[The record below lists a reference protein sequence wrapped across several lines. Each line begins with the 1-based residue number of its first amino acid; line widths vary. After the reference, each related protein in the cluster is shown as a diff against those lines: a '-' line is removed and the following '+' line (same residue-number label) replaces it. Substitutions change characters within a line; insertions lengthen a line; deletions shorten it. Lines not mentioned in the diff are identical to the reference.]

1 MTSDTY
7 SIDFAWRLFS
17 CFALALL
24 LFVHP
29 ALAQETD
36 RGAVAGEILIQLT
49 ETTKSQLT
57 QEGALP
63 RVLSADTDVSALSQ
77 LAQQFSVDRMERV
90 VRPSGKYEDRVAQ
103 AGLDRWYVVEY
114 DADVSADQVVSAY
127 SSLAE
132 VSHAHKNFVM
142 RATAPTKAKEKVSFQ
157 DASDPGDDDEEE
169 RRAER
174 EARSDFYADAI
185 PNDPEYGTQWHYD
198 NTTDN
203 VGTPDADINLP
214 EAHDIE
220 TGDPSVIVN
229 ITDNKIDLDHPEFE
243 GMYWINEEED
253 INNNGKFDPFPASEG
268 GDLNGV
274 DDDGNGY
281 TDDVIGYN
289 FADDEPNPNTEVA
302 DHGSHT
308 AGTVAAKNGNGT
320 FGAGVAGGDGSSDSG
335 VRLMITPFLADPPE
349 GGGSI
354 ADAVEAITYAVNN
367 GAVISN
373 NSWGAGGSTPPALQQ
388 AIDDFVN
395 NAGGP
400 DAPLDGGIFVNS
412 AGNSDAPASGFSP
425 AEYGPV
431 FTVSATEDTDTKS
444 SFSNFGDAIDVA
456 APGGEFGEDGV
467 WSAVNGG
474 FGSLSGTSMAAPH
487 VAGAAALVASVDPS
501 QTLDAG
507 TVEQIL
513 IDTGKDIS
521 DNQPE
526 RMGPR
531 IDAAAAVA
539 SVSGDDTP
547 PAPVEDL
554 AAVKDSSDTPG
565 AAVELTWT
573 APGDDGEE
581 GTADSYDIRY
591 SLDGAIDDST
601 SFANAQTLEGE
612 PEPDTASTEQS
623 FTADGLPFGSEIHF
637 AIRTS
642 DLAGNTSDLS
652 NSPSVET
659 SEGPVASLT
668 PDTLETSVVVGESVT
683 ATATLSNDGSVDFT
697 FNFDEGALPDYLSVS
712 PASGSISTG
721 GSKEIDFVFD
731 TADLS
736 LGTFEQTVEATL
748 ENGNGETSLVSA
760 ETVLNVNSAP
770 YPFAVDTEEINV
782 SLENPADGPSEEVT
796 RTITITNESD
806 EDQTFE
812 IFGGAATTGSVSP
825 TTPLFRGKQLRDWER
840 RRQKI
845 RSGDYELSGER
856 QLRRQP
862 LKSPGGGGEGSE
874 DLAPTDVEIPN
885 AAFSGFATGITGP
898 LANSFV
904 ELPIDDPP
912 TASSIGSSPFATAG
926 NFGYRESEEFN
937 VIVDGSND
945 FQEVDVETGETTTLG
960 TAEPQTADEIWT
972 EIATDPTDGTLYA
985 STTVIAGADKI
996 YTIDPPED
1004 DSGSVETEFVAEIQ
1018 TDGAIPAVAIDG
1030 NGQMF
1035 GFEFPENQ
1043 LVRIDKET
1051 GAVTPVGSFGFRFDN
1066 LIFKGM
1072 DFDLKTGN
1080 LYLTSRVA
1088 TFIGPIP
1095 FVFQVDPSTGEAS
1108 VLGVPGPGFTGSAL
1122 SYLANPSV
1130 GFVNPSLTQETL
1142 APGSSTEV
1150 DLTLNADRLT
1160 ERTYN
1165 SKVLVKSNVAGEPA
1179 GEVGVTMEVD
1189 GEPSLAV
1196 IEDTLAFDTTIVD
1209 DTSDAGVVTVRNE
1222 GTADLEATFSAGDQ
1236 FTIEQDSV
1244 SLFPGEAQTFDVTF
1258 TPNEPGSFEQALTV
1272 ETDNSTKTVT
1282 LTGEATPRPV
1292 AQLSQESFD
1301 VQMYPGQSYTRTLSM
1316 TNAGDGPLEFAG
1328 MEENVQLPSPSAVAP
1343 PVGQGFEDGVPPEG
1357 WETVDEPGEGVAW
1370 QTNEA
1375 YDRDNYS
1382 QTGFAAHVDSDRNR
1396 NVPYDARL
1404 ISPEQT
1410 FTESTA
1416 LSFDLHFQV
1425 FALGGPQFFDV
1436 DVSTDGGTSWTTVRQ
1451 FTESVGAGLR
1461 EGSENIVIP
1470 RSTLSNYMDLGDTF
1484 QVRFRYYTPQAEPWH
1499 YHAQIDNVTFE
1510 QPTEFFTFEPTEGT
1524 VEPGGTRDLTLSF
1537 TAEAGNGDPLAPGT
1551 YQVDMVFDTNDP
1563 AGDDGDGTIT
1573 VPVQIDVIESI
1584 TTSINPQDDD
1594 DVVPN
1599 EQFGVDFAVE
1609 SLDDLEVFSYEV
1621 EMGFNP
1627 NQMEIQEVTPEGTLS
1642 EGVTLETSIDNEE
1655 GTLNIAAA
1663 DVGGGAESSG
1673 DGDIGLFQ
1681 IEGEGTLIA
1690 IDAKALPDDGFG
1702 DMELTMEKVV
1712 FNEGN
1717 PPASS
1722 EDKVMEI
1729 VPLFGDVD
1737 LNLSINTGDVSTV
1750 LDFVIGD
1757 IILSSEVQRT
1767 QADVS
1772 GNGEVSAF
1780 DASLILRRTVGDITC
1795 FPANES
1801 CDQSGAALAG
1811 KSTATSSEGRTSTT
1825 FTWGEVTRTQ
1835 QAAAQAASDDDNSN
1849 ENRTAV
1855 SVPLKV
1861 DQVSGNDSGPVRS
1874 IQVSTPIDR
1883 DKVSVEDVATQL
1895 PEGWRSVH
1903 RTSDDGTLK
1912 ISMAGVTPLST
1923 PGTVA
1928 TLTLQRDDSGA
1939 IPKIGGSATVN
1950 ESSGQ
1955 ELEAK
1960 SITSV
1965 PDEFALEGTFP
1976 NPFRQV
1982 ATMKMDLPE
1991 AANVTVEIYD
2001 VLGRKVRTAY
2011 SGEMSAGTGRTVR
2024 IDGSTL
2030 SSGTYFYRTRV
2041 EMESGTRTESGRMIV
2056 IR

>member
-1 MTSDTY
+1 M
-7 SIDFAWRLFS
+7 SILGVMLAFLVFAPLS
-17 CFALALL
+17 FAQ
-24 LFVHP
+24 V
-29 ALAQETD
+29 D
-36 RGAVAGEILIQLT
+36 REAVDGEVIIQLT
-49 ETTKSQLT
+49 ETAKTQLVENGT
-57 QEGALP
+57 TPGVITEDAG
-63 RVLSADTDVSALSQ
+63 VSALNR
-77 LAQQFSVDRMERV
+77 LAQQFSMSRMERV
-90 VRPSGKYEDRVAQ
+90 VPPSGKYEDRVAR
-103 AGLDRWYVVEY
+103 AGLDRWYVVQY
-114 DADVSADQVVSAY
+114 DADVATNQVVSAY

-132 VSHAHKNFVM
+132 VAHAHKNFIVE
-142 RATAPTKAKEKVSFQ
+142 ATAPTRAEKRVSFQ

-174 EARSDFYADAI
+174 EARSDLYADAI

-198 NTTDN
+198 NTTEN

-229 ITDNKIDLDHPEFE
+229 ITDNKIDVDHPEFE

-320 FGAGVAGGDGSSDSG
+320 FGAGVAGGDGSPDSG

-349 GGGSI
+349 GEGSI
-354 ADAVEAITYAVNN
+354 ADAIEAITYATNN

-431 FTVSATEDTDTKS
+431 FAVSSTEDTDTKS
-444 SFSNFGDAIDVA
+444 SFSNFGEAIDVA

-474 FGSLSGTSMAAPH
+474 FDSISGTSMAAPH

-513 IDTGKDIS
+513 TDTGKDIS

-531 IDAAAAVA
+531 IDAAAAVS

-554 AAVKDSSDTPG
+554 AAVKGSSDTPG
-565 AAVELTWT
+565 AAVELTWI

-591 SLDGAIDDST
+591 SFDGPIDDST
-601 SFANAQTLEGE
+601 SFANAQILEGE

-623 FTADGLPFGSEIHF
+623 FTANGLPFGSEIHF

-668 PDTLETSVVVGESVT
+668 PDTLSTEATVGETVT
-683 ATATLSNDGSVDFT
+683 ATATLSNDGPVDFT
-697 FNFDEGALPDYLSVS
+697 FDIDESALPDYLSVS

-736 LGTFEQTVEATL
+736 LGTFEQTVEAAI
-748 ENGNGETSLVSA
+748 ENGNGETALVST
-760 ETVLNVNSAP
+760 ETVLNVDTAP
-770 YPFAVDTEEINV
+770 FPFTVDADPIDVT
-782 SLENPADGPSEEVT
+782 LENLPDEEAGEVT

-812 IFGGAATTGSVSP
+812 IFGGAATTGAPSP
-825 TTPLFRGKQLRDWER
+825 TTPLFRGKQLQDWER
-840 RRQKI
+840 RRENI
-845 RSGDYELSGER
+845 RSGNYEFSGER

-862 LKSPGGGGEGSE
+862 LKSPEDGGEGSE

-898 LANSFV
+898 LADSFV

-926 NFGYRESEEFN
+926 NFGYRESEELN
-937 VIVDGSND
+937 IIVDGSND
-945 FQEVDVETGETTTLG
+945 LQEVDVETGETTTLG

-985 STTVIAGADKI
+985 STTIIAGADKI

-1004 DSGSVETEFVAEIQ
+1004 ASEPVETKFVAEIQ

-1088 TFIGPIP
+1088 TFIGSIP

-1130 GFVNPSLTQETL
+1130 GFVNPSLTQATL
-1142 APGSSTEV
+1142 PPGSSTEV

-1165 SKVLVKSNVAGEPA
+1165 SKVLVKSNVAGEPS
-1179 GEVGVTMEVD
+1179 EEIDVTMEVD

-1196 IEDTLAFDTTIVD
+1196 IEDTLAFDKTIVD

-1222 GTADLEATFSAGDQ
+1222 GTADLEATFSAGGQ
-1236 FTIEQDSV
+1236 FTVEQDSV

-1258 TPNEPGSFEQALTV
+1258 TPNKPSSFEQALTV

-1316 TNAGDGPLEFAG
+1316 SNAGEGELEFVG
-1328 MEENVQLPSPSAVAP
+1328 MEENVQLPSQDAIAP
-1343 PVGQGFEDGVPPEG
+1343 PADAEGFEDGMPPEG
-1357 WETVDEPGEGVAW
+1357 WETADEVAEGVTW
-1370 QTNEA
+1370 QTNED
-1375 YDRDNYS
+1375 YDAGNY
-1382 QTGFAAHVDSDRNR
+1382 TGSGLAAHVSSAANE

-1416 LSFDLHFQV
+1416 LSFDLNFQV
-1425 FALGGPQFFDV
+1425 LSGNEQFDM
-1436 DVSTDGGTSWTTVRQ
+1436 DVSTDGGSTWTTVRT
-1451 FTESVGAGLR
+1451 FDEDTGDF
-1461 EGSENIVIP
+1461 EGEGVNIVIP
-1470 RSTLSNYMDLGDTF
+1470 NDTLSSYMDLGDSF
-1484 QVRFRYYTPQAEPWH
+1484 QVRFRYWTPQEEPFDW
-1499 YHAQIDNVTFE
+1499 YAQIDNVTFE
-1510 QPTEFFTFEPTEGT
+1510 QPTEFFTFEPKEGT
-1524 VEPGGTRDLTLSF
+1524 VAPGETADL
-1537 TAEAGNGDPLAPGT
+1537 NLAFDATNIASGT

-1573 VPVQIDVIESI
+1573 VPVTIDVIEALSV
-1584 TTSINPQDDD
+1584 TPEHSDGDDE
-1594 DVVPN
+1594 VFPSETYTLN
-1599 EQFGVDFAVE
+1599 MNVE
-1609 SLDDLEVFSYEV
+1609 SLDDLEVFSYQM
-1621 EMGFNP
+1621 EMGFNTDRM
-1627 NQMEIQEVTPEGTLS
+1627 QVQELTTEGTLS
-1642 EGVTLETSIDNEE
+1642 EGLTLTSNIDNEN
-1655 GTLNIAAA
+1655 GVVTIAAA
-1663 DVGGGAESSG
+1663 DDGTSGSSSG
-1673 DGDIGLFQ
+1673 SGDSDGEVALFDIK
-1681 IEGEGTLIA
+1681 GEGVLVSIEATGQ
-1690 IDAKALPDDGFG
+1690 PDHGEMVM
-1702 DMELTMEKVV
+1702 DMQNVV
-1712 FNEGN
+1712 FNEGQ
-1717 PPASS
+1717 PPATPVN
-1722 EDKVMEI
+1722 DTMEV
-1729 VPLFGDVD
+1729 VPLYGDTD
-1737 LNLSINTGDVSTV
+1737 LNLSVNTGDASTT
-1750 LDFVIGD
+1750 LDFVVGSTDLI
-1757 IILSSEVQRT
+1757 EAQQT
-1767 QADVS
+1767 HADVS
-1772 GNGEVSAF
+1772 GDDAVSAF
-1780 DASLILRRTVGDITC
+1780 DASLILQRTVGLIPC
-1795 FPANES
+1795 FPAEAG
-1801 CDQSGAALAG
+1801 CEQGTEALATTS
-1811 KSTATSSEGRTSTT
+1811 KSSSKATAS
-1825 FTWGEVTRTQ
+1825 FAWGEVTEPK
-1835 QAAAQAASDDDNSN
+1835 QATSAESEKMQLPLVLNQAGQ
-1849 ENRTAV
+1849 
-1855 SVPLKV
+1855 SVRAIDVTTKV
-1861 DQVSGNDSGPVRS
+1861 DP
-1874 IQVSTPIDR
+1874 
-1883 DKVSVEDVATQL
+1883 DKVAVNDMTAQL
-1895 PEGWRSVH
+1895 PDDWQAVH
-1903 RTSDDGTLK
+1903 HVSDDGTLK
-1912 ISMAGVTPLST
+1912 ISMAGTTPISSA
-1923 PGTVA
+1923 GKVA
-1928 TLTLQRDDSGA
+1928 TLTMERKESDATLEM
-1939 IPKIGGSATVN
+1939 GGNVTVN
-1950 ESSGQ
+1950 EGAAQ
-1955 ELEAK
+1955 KLETK
-1960 SITSV
+1960 SIVSI
-1965 PDEFALEGTFP
+1965 PDEFALEGAYP
-1976 NPFRQV
+1976 NPFRQA
-1982 ATMKMDLPE
+1982 ATLEMDLPQK
-1991 AANVTVEIYD
+1991 ANVTVEVYD
-2001 VLGRKVRTAY
+2001 LLGRKVQTAHR
-2011 SGEMSAGTGRTVR
+2011 GEMAAGSGRTVQ
-2024 IDGSTL
+2024 ISGSDL
-2030 SSGTYFYRTRV
+2030 SSGTYFYRARV
-2041 EMESGTRTESGRMIV
+2041 EMDGNRVTETGKMTVVR
-2056 IR
+2056 